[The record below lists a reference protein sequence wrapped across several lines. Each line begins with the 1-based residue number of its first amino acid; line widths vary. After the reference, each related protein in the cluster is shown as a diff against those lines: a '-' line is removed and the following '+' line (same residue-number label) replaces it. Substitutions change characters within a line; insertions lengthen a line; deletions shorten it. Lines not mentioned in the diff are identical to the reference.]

1 MSTLSTLISA
11 GGGGGGGSLP
21 IGASIDLLHNTT
33 TVQVGEEV
41 FLKNGTTA
49 SPATYPDSP
58 ARSYMYEGHYQELG
72 HSTLVSP
79 WGGGVSGEIVLNGCT
94 RDDAPTGQ
102 GTYYWLNNYGNLY
115 AFSDEGTSYKAM
127 RGYMHNSVIGS
138 VYNVGFMGIVPNTA
152 AYGARAGDL
161 CIFSADQYKLHFFNP
176 TTLAT
181 TGSLQLL
188 NGNRYV
194 SGSNNSAGVLFDSGG
209 RVGNFQTCLYS
220 GGQHEIREHSLS
232 TGNPTGWYAF
242 IGTGHLGSSQVEEF
256 LPYLSKNAG
265 WWGVRVKNTNT
276 IHWYDDTWA
285 YSGQATADPSNT
297 HINAIAPHLNS
308 VGTLS
313 FVQRSQ
319 NTIAYSRGYHTNG
332 WAQFLPSAYTT
343 YAGFAYDGSAERYF
357 GVVDN
362 QKAYP
367 ITYTG
372 NVIGTPIDMS
382 AQAAPF
388 RFASDGTHLYNL
400 NGTNVHKYDMSN
412 QTFVSTA
419 DISGKVSG
427 TDATGI
433 AYNSGNSSFYVLDKT
448 NSQVHVYN
456 AIWVWQSTI
465 TLSNSPHATETLVS
479 LSIGMNS
486 LWVLTDA
493 NIHLYDIS
501 GTYLTIKSSGSI
513 TGDMEFYDNYMVGL
527 RISDARTY
535 SYEAAVNV
543 VGHPSATSN
552 GITTKYT
559 RVK

>member
-21 IGASIDLLHNTT
+21 IGASIELLHNTT

-58 ARSYMYEGHYQELG
+58 TRSYMYEGNYQETAHG
-72 HSTLVSP
+72 TLVSP
-79 WGGGVSGEIVLNGCT
+79 WGGGTPGGIVQNGCT
-94 RDDAPTGQ
+94 RDNAANGS
-102 GTYYWLNNYGNLY
+102 GTYFWINTNGQMYG
-115 AFSDEGTSYKAM
+115 FKDEGTSYI
-127 RGYMHNSVIGS
+127 GGQYVHNTLIGS
-138 VYNVGFMGIVPNTA
+138 IYRIGFMGMVPNTA
-152 AYGARAGDL
+152 AYGAHAGEL

-176 TTLAT
+176 TTLAH
-181 TGSLQLL
+181 TGSLQLTG
-188 NGNRYV
+188 GNRYV
-194 SGSNNSAGVLFDSGG
+194 SGSNYSAGVIFDSGS
-209 RVGNFQTCLYS
+209 RVGNFQVMLYT
-220 GGQHEIREHSLS
+220 GGQQQIIEHYFS
-232 TGNPTGWYAF
+232 TGNPTGYTAYL
-242 IGTGHLGSSQVEEF
+242 GTGYVGNSRIYEF
-256 LPYLSKNAG
+256 IPFYYRDIN
-265 WWGVRVKNTNT
+265 WWGVRDSGTNT
-276 IHWYDDTWA
+276 IVWYDSNFSHGGTTA
-285 YSGQATADPSNT
+285 ADPSNT
-297 HINAIAPHLNS
+297 ASNAIAPHYDGGGNLH
-308 VGTLS
+308 
-313 FVQRSQ
+313 FVDDDQGAIAQR
-319 NTIAYSRGYHTNG
+319 RGYHTNV
-332 WAQFLPSAYTT
+332 WAQFLPSAYTS

-372 NVIGTPIDMS
+372 NVVGTPIDMS

-388 RFASDGTHLYNL
+388 RLASDGTHLYNL
-400 NGTNVHKYDMSN
+400 NGTDVHKYDMSN

-465 TLSNSPHATETLVS
+465 TLSNSPHATETPVS
-479 LSIGMNS
+479 LTIGMNS

-501 GTYLTIKSSGSI
+501 GTYLTEKSSGSI
-513 TGDMEFYDNYMVGL
+513 TGDMEFYDSHMVGL
-527 RISDARTY
+527 RITDARTY
-535 SYEAAVNV
+535 SYEAAIGV
-543 VGHPSATSN
+543 VGHPTAWTN
-552 GITTKYT
+552 GINTKYT

>member
-11 GGGGGGGSLP
+11 GGAGGGGSLP
-21 IGASIDLLHNTT
+21 IGASIELLHNTT

-58 ARSYMYEGHYQELG
+58 VRSYMYEGHYQELG
-72 HSTLVSP
+72 HGTLISP
-79 WGGGVSGEIVLNGCT
+79 WGGGTSGAIVQNGCT
-94 RDDAPTGQ
+94 RDNAADGS
-102 GTYYWLNNYGNLY
+102 GTYFWINTQGIMSS
-115 AFSDEGTSYKAM
+115 FSDEGTSYKTM
-127 RGYMHNSVIGS
+127 RGYMHNNVIGS
-138 VYNVGFMGIVPNTA
+138 IYRIGFMGIVPNTA
-152 AYGARAGDL
+152 AYGAHAGDL

-181 TGSLQLL
+181 TGSLQLN
-188 NGNRYV
+188 NGHQYDG
-194 SGSNNSAGVLFDSGG
+194 GSIYSAGVIFDAGG
-209 RVGNFQTCLYS
+209 RVGNFQVMNLV
-220 GGQHEIREHSLS
+220 GGLQEIREHSFS
-232 TGNPTGWYAF
+232 TGNPTGYIAYL
-242 IGTGHLGSSQVEEF
+242 GTGYVGSARIYEF
-256 LPYLSKNAG
+256 IPYIVKNAG
-265 WWGVRVKNTNT
+265 WWGVRDSGTNT
-276 IHWYDDTWA
+276 IVWYDHNFSH
-285 YSGQATADPSNT
+285 SGTTTAHPSNT
-297 HINAIAPHLNS
+297 ASTAIAPHLN
-308 VGTLS
+308 GGGNLY
-313 FVQRSQ
+313 FVDDDQGAIAQR
-319 NTIAYSRGYHTNG
+319 RGYHTNV

-367 ITYTG
+367 ITYTS

-513 TGDMEFYDNYMVGL
+513 TGDMEFYDSHMVGL
-527 RISDARTY
+527 RKSDARTY
-535 SYEAAVNV
+535 SYEAAIGV
-543 VGHPSATSN
+543 VGHPTAWTN
-552 GITTKYT
+552 GINTKYT